1 MTAAALALTRH
12 EPAKA
17 LELLEPVRTYD
28 HAPSGEFWPAYL
40 RGQAYLQAKD
50 GAAAGVQFQSILD
63 HRGEVPASVLYP
75 LAHLGLARAAVLS
88 QRHGKGPQDVR
99 GLPRS
104 LERRRLGSAAVEGS
118 ALGVFPT
125 EVKMTT
131 KRSGPV
137 SELFP
142 MVYGELRRVAG
153 RYLRRER
160 RNHTLQPTALVHE
173 AWMKLQNDRGVEW
186 QGRTQGLALGAQA
199 MRRLLV
205 DHGRHQKREKRGGG
219 AQPVALDDLL
229 VAGTTHAVPV
239 EDLLTLEAA
248 LTRLEAVDPRGA
260 QVVILRFFSGMS
272 SAEVAEHLGLSVR
285 TVEGD
290 WTHARA
296 WLKREVSGEHD
307 RAPEK

>member
-1 MTAAALALTRH
+1 
-12 EPAKA
+12 
-17 LELLEPVRTYD
+17 
-28 HAPSGEFWPAYL
+28 
-40 RGQAYLQAKD
+40 
-50 GAAAGVQFQSILD
+50 
-63 HRGEVPASVLYP
+63 
-75 LAHLGLARAAVLS
+75 
-88 QRHGKGPQDVR
+88 
-99 GLPRS
+99 
-104 LERRRLGSAAVEGS
+104 
-118 ALGVFPT
+118 
-125 EVKMTT
+125 MTT

-260 QVVILRFFSGMS
+260 QVVILRFYSGMS